1 MNYEIDEEH
10 QHIMREISQPGK
22 PVDLDSMNEKVSI
35 CSFGLV
41 WFLCIFMSIFALFL
55 IWMNQAFEMMFKGLG
70 INEEIDFAGVCA
82 SQCPVS
88 TVMDAFFDP
97 SQ

>member
-1 MNYEIDEEH
+1 MEALKRARQSVQTSQRLETMNYEIDEEH

-55 IWMNQAFEMMFKGLG
+55 I
-70 INEEIDFAGVCA
+70 
-82 SQCPVS
+82 
-88 TVMDAFFDP
+88 
-97 SQ
+97 